1 MPDWCDHCNGC
12 RREMGFRAISG
23 DGPRPARILAIM
35 ERPGQD
41 ENRNGRV
48 ACGAT
53 GQELDELYLPLA
65 GLERSEI
72 RVCNTVLCGN
82 ATNKKPSD
90 KEIAQCAPSHLPREI
105 EKTNPEVILL
115 LGATPCSLV
124 EGIKLD
130 MMHGI
135 PQHTS
140 KVGELFGWQGWL
152 VPMYHP
158 SIGMHESRFMT
169 VCMEDWAELKD
180 VIREDYWA
188 EDPEPCPTD
197 YRQVRTA
204 REVRDYF
211 LRCSFQ
217 PRAGHVVAADT
228 ESHGS
233 WSWSAQVSAADHTG
247 ILARAADKE
256 ALAAIAEFM
265 AAAECTMHNAA
276 YDLVVLDDLDINVR
290 RFRDTMQESYAL
302 GNLPHG
308 LKPLTYRLFR
318 HTMTSYEETV
328 RPASLR
334 KLIEWLTEALCI
346 AQLDF
351 TLVTERFG
359 VRGQRL
365 KDETRKGEMEAL
377 LTRLLKN
384 TSPEK
389 EYDPYGGPDEPRLNA
404 FWREPMNEWQT
415 SHVEARIGRYPIIGI
430 ANCTMQ
436 EAIQYAVG
444 DADFTGQVAVELAR
458 RRGEAFKIYEGDR
471 DR

>member
-1 MPDWCDHCNGC
+1 MFVDACREC
-12 RREMGFRAISG
+12 RREYGYRAVGG
-23 DGPRPARILAIM
+23 DGPQPARVLIVM

-65 GLERSEI
+65 GLDRSEV

-82 ATNKKPSD
+82 ATNRKPTD
-90 KEIAQCAPSHLPREI
+90 KEIAQCAPFHLPDEI
-105 EKTNPEVILL
+105 EKTNPDVILL

-124 EGIKLD
+124 EGIRLD

-140 KVGELFGWQGWL
+140 KVGALLGWEGWL

-158 SIGMHESRFMT
+158 AIGMHESRYMT
-169 VCMEDWAELKD
+169 ICMEDWAALKGAEFKD
-180 VIREDYWA
+180 DPPVEEHDYQI
-188 EDPEPCPTD
+188 TD
-197 YRQVRTA
+197 GNV
-204 REVRDYF
+204 
-211 LRCSFQ
+211 LRNQ
-217 PRAGHVVAADT
+217 TLHPRCRSIALDT
-228 ESHGS
+228 ESMGGKP
-233 WSWSAQVSAADHTG
+233 WSVQFSAAKGVGYLVPASDKRALCHLQRL
-247 ILARAADKE
+247 LAE
-256 ALAAIAEFM
+256 VEEIV
-265 AAAECTMHNAA
+265 MHNAA
-276 YDLVVLDDLDINVR
+276 YDLEVLRHLGIHVR
-290 RFRDTMQESYAL
+290 RFRDTMQEAFQL

-346 AQLDF
+346 AQQDF

-359 VRGQRL
+359 KTGKRL
-365 KDETRKGEMEAL
+365 KDESRKGEMESL
-377 LTRLLKN
+377 LKRLLQK
-384 TSPEK
+384 TDPYS
-389 EYDPYGGPDEPRLNA
+389 EYDPYGKPDDPRLAA
-404 FWREPMNEWQT
+404 FWSDPMNEWQT
-415 SHVEARIGRYPIIGI
+415 SHVEGRIGRYPIIGI
-430 ANCTMQ
+430 ANCAMD

-444 DADFTGQVAVELAR
+444 DADWTGQVAVELAR
-458 RRGEAFKIYEGDR
+458 RRKGAFQIFEGDR
-471 DR
+471 DV